1 LSANLESPRPG
12 ILTDWPLFRELQAVA
27 GGRLCGPE
35 EQRRCRT
42 ESGSFAAW
50 ACSVCEEFL
59 QPEALSPWTWHLLFI
74 YRLRQAGYPFRANDL
89 SLETWL
95 LLGVIQKILEN
106 AQRGE
111 NAQRQVDGI

>member
-1 LSANLESPRPG
+1 MSANPAPPG
-12 ILTDWPLFRELQAVA
+12 KGLLNDWPLLRELQAVA

-42 ESGSFAAW
+42 ESGAFATW
-50 ACSVCEEFL
+50 ACAACEEYL
-59 QPEALSPWTWHLLFI
+59 RPEAISPWTWHLLFLH
-74 YRLRQAGYPFRANDL
+74 RLRQAGYPFRANDL

-106 AQRGE
+106 TQRGE
-111 NAQRQVDGI
+111 NAQRQIDGF